1 MTHQQQDAPLQNLH
15 KSLDK
20 NVEKSEEK
28 LEAKSAEQLA
38 AAVMALYEAGVDGD
52 RKAFEPLALAMF
64 HYQYQANP
72 PYRQFCEARGVSP
85 DQVDHWQ
92 QIPAF
97 PTDAFKKELV
107 TSFPKEQA
115 VMAQLTSGTTANK
128 RGQIFRD
135 KLGRELVF
143 AANRVMTAAYL
154 FPDQAQL
161 EQQNRRCRVLILAP
175 SPQMAPSMG
184 MAMGMEETRVR
195 FGADNSQFLLT
206 KSGIDIQALIRALEE
221 CEASGQ
227 PVAFIGATGAF
238 VYFFQACQKRGV
250 SFRLPA
256 GSRIGDGGGYR
267 GRFGA
272 VDRQAYYQMA
282 EQVLGLSADHCINV
296 LGMAESATN
305 FFENPLRERIQGL
318 PASAP
323 RMIPP
328 PWARTDV
335 VDPVSLEP
343 LPAGEVGLLR
353 HFDLSNLP
361 TVLAVQSDN
370 LGIVAEDGSF
380 RIIGRA
386 QLENGKI
393 SELPAQRTVGPM
405 GDNKI
410 FRFLENYVNFSIRF
424 KMGLVTGRKP
434 RVAAAADLAMGA
446 DCPCGEGIEQLIE
459 HQDGCKN
466 NYIEQK

>member
-1 MTHQQQDAPLQNLH
+1 MTQQPQDAGLQNLH
-15 KSLDK
+15 KSL
-20 NVEKSEEK
+20 NVNPEQP
-28 LEAKSAEQLA
+28 EAESAEQLA
-38 AAVMALYEAGVDGD
+38 AAVMALYEAGVDGP
-52 RKAFEPLALAMF
+52 REAFEPLALAIF
-64 HYQYQANP
+64 RHQYRANP
-72 PYRQFCEARGVSP
+72 PYRQFCDARGVSP
-85 DQVDHWQ
+85 DRVKHWR

-128 RGQIFRD
+128 RGKIFRD
-135 KLGRELVF
+135 RLGKELVF

-154 FPDQAQL
+154 FPDQTEL
-161 EQQNRRCRVLILAP
+161 EQQQRRCRVLILAP

-184 MAMGMEETRVR
+184 MAMGMEETRIR
-195 FGADNSQFLLT
+195 FGAPNSQFLLT
-206 KSGIDIQALIRALEE
+206 KSGIDIRALIRALEE

-238 VYFFQACQKRGV
+238 IYFFQACQARGI

-272 VDRQAYYQMA
+272 VDRQSYYRLA

-305 FFENPLRERIQGL
+305 FFEDSLRNRVQGA
-318 PASAP
+318 PASER

-335 VDPVSLEP
+335 VDPLSLEP
-343 LPAGEVGLLR
+343 LAPGEVGLLR

-370 LGIVAEDGSF
+370 LGVIHADGSF
-380 RIIGRA
+380 QIIGRA
-386 QLENGKI
+386 QLENGRI
-393 SELPAQRTVGPM
+393 STLPAERTVGPM
-405 GDNKI
+405 GDNRI

-434 RVAAAADLAMGA
+434 TAPAAADLAMGA
-446 DCPCGEGIEQLIE
+446 DCPCGEGIEQLV
-459 HQDGCKN
+459 
-466 NYIEQK
+466 EQAPGSEAVK